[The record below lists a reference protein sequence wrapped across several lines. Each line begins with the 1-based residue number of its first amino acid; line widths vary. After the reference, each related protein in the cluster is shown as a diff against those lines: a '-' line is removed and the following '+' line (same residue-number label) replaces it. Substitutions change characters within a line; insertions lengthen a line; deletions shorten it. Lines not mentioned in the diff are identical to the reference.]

1 MTIGESGFNPYR
13 TSQFTYNDTWKNAG
27 MSKVAGD
34 SYLGAI
40 KDSLDSPNMVLDL
53 RIPQNQKYQ
62 QVVLDEAIARYL
74 AGELDEDGDGQGRAR
89 RLERSQR
96 ADRRREPAQ
105 VLQGLARRPALR
117 RSLPSR
123 RVAAR
128 REAAIVSTRIRERG
142 SRAESRNYLK
152 DK

>member
-1 MTIGESGFNPYR
+1 
-13 TSQFTYNDTWKNAG
+13 

-74 AGELDEDGDGQGRAR
+74 AGETRRGRDGQGRAR

-105 VLQGLARRPALR
+105 VLQGLARRPALTAID
-117 RSLPSR
+117 SFP
-123 RVAAR
+123 AR
-128 REAAIVSTRIRERG
+128 RDAPGTLYPLEPHRERE
-142 SRAESRNYLK
+142 RAPRAGNS
-152 DK
+152 